1 MDMGEP
7 MDIDEMS
14 PVLMRQLGRLRLN
27 DADNISTREER
38 PRLEDHRDVE
48 DSTSSFTPYPPQ
60 IFSPSSPAPH
70 ITTTDGW
77 ITAHFNE
84 STATLLN
91 VERFTQYWRPNF
103 SLSHGQNQSQSSNVN
118 FVLPTTQWI
127 AINRGSS
134 SPSSKP
140 RIPELKAAFDALAS
154 GHRTNGHLT
163 LTVSTLDELAFQ
175 YHVLSG
181 KWMIFANRDTIDAL
195 WRDVVQMVCMYR
207 KRGTAKVSVNE
218 DDRNN
223 RVICVYV
230 ENFADFKE
238 VRGLREDLRTVVGV
252 KKKIPFKMDAY
263 THMGI
268 YRDNRWGIPPTRWL
282 E

>member
-1 MDMGEP
+1 MDMGEA
-7 MDIDEMS
+7 MDIDDMS
-14 PVLMRQLGRLRLN
+14 PALMRQLGRLRLN
-27 DADNISTREER
+27 DANHISTREER
-38 PRLEDHRDVE
+38 PRLENHRDVE
-48 DSTSSFTPYPPQ
+48 QSQSMDS

-84 STATLLN
+84 STATLPN
-91 VERFTQYWRPNF
+91 VEGFTRYWRPSF
-103 SLSHGQNQSQSSNVN
+103 SPNHGQNQSQSSTVN

-127 AINRGSS
+127 AVNRGSS
-134 SPSSKP
+134 SSLSSTP

-154 GHRTNGHLT
+154 RHRINGHLT
-163 LTVSTLDELAFQ
+163 LTVSTLDELAYQ

-218 DDRNN
+218 DDRDN

-230 ENFADFKE
+230 ENFADFEE

-268 YRDNRWGIPPTRWL
+268 YTGNQWGIPPTRWF

>member
-1 MDMGEP
+1 
-7 MDIDEMS
+7 
-14 PVLMRQLGRLRLN
+14 
-27 DADNISTREER
+27 
-38 PRLEDHRDVE
+38 
-48 DSTSSFTPYPPQ
+48 
-60 IFSPSSPAPH
+60 
-70 ITTTDGW
+70 
-77 ITAHFNE
+77 
-84 STATLLN
+84 
-91 VERFTQYWRPNF
+91 
-103 SLSHGQNQSQSSNVN
+103 
-118 FVLPTTQWI
+118 WI

-134 SPSSKP
+134 SSFSSTP
-140 RIPELKAAFDALAS
+140 RILELKAAFDALAS

-181 KWMIFANRDTIDAL
+181 KWMIFANRDTINVF
-195 WRDVVQMVCMYR
+195 WRDVVRMVCMYR

-230 ENFADFKE
+230 ENFADFEE

-268 YRDNRWGIPPTRWL
+268 YRSNQWGIPPTRWL